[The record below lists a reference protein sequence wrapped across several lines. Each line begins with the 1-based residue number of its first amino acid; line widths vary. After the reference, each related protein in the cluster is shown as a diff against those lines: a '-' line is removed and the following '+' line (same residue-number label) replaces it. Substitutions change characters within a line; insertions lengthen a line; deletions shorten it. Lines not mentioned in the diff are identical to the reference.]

1 MRKPMLLSKIE
12 RRMVERYRALMAESD
27 YDVRADW
34 HQPSLA
40 IATFKVNGVKD
51 GPDGGGATL
60 FSTATTFVS
69 FSEEGVPKAV
79 DDQLDVATVGVLEQ
93 MARNIRHAKA
103 EVFRAHAVVPKGE
116 AAQAQFDS
124 YGEVSHA

>member
-1 MRKPMLLSKIE
+1 MRSPMLLSKFE

-27 YDVRADW
+27 YDVRTDW

-40 IATFKVNGVKD
+40 IATFKLDGVKD
-51 GPDGGGATL
+51 GPGGGAAL

-69 FSEEGVPKAV
+69 FNEEGVPKAV

-93 MARNIRHAKA
+93 TARNIRHEKA
-103 EVFRAHAVVPKGE
+103 EAFREHAVVPKGE
-116 AAQAQFDS
+116 AAQAKFDS